1 MVFKFEIPS
10 SKIPVT
16 TCMVCIYIDMISL
29 ELVLSIQPFYSP
41 FSAPL
46 LPLLPSRTILIG
58 LLSILVHTTT
68 FGVQSVFMYA
78 TGHGSQG
85 QGLFE

>member
-16 TCMVCIYIDMISL
+16 IYGVYIYIDMISL
-29 ELVLSIQPFYSP
+29 ELVLSIQPFHSP
-41 FSAPL
+41 FSAL
-46 LPLLPSRTILIG
+46 LLLLLPSRTILIG

-68 FGVQSVFMYA
+68 FGV
-78 TGHGSQG
+78 
-85 QGLFE
+85 